1 MNVIELPESW
11 RRRAVVVSGEPPE
24 IDAPQFKLEKRRR
37 EWMLSRAAASL
48 LPDAQFVSYSHSAP
62 YAAAAK
68 DEVPVGIDVQVVRD
82 IDERTAHLFLTDE
95 EAEAMSRCTIAHRL
109 LHFWCAKEAEWK
121 RHGGTTLTL
130 KKTRIALLEENRDGL
145 RFDVVETI
153 AIDDVI
159 VALTT
164 GERASRPQRSR
175 VSPDR

>member
-11 RRRAVVVSGEPPE
+11 RARAVLVTGEPPPIE
-24 IDAPQFKLEKRRR
+24 APEFKLEKRRR
-37 EWMLSRAAASL
+37 EWRLSRAAAAL
-48 LPDAQFVSYSHSAP
+48 LPAAPFVSYSHSAP

-68 DEVPVGIDVQVVRD
+68 DVAAVGVDVQVVRA

-130 KKTRIALLEENRDGL
+130 KKTPIVLIEQRGDGL
-145 RFDVVETI
+145 RFDVAETV

-159 VALTT
+159 AAITLSTF
-164 GERASRPQRSR
+164 
-175 VSPDR
+175 